1 MSHQKEN
8 RRSNSRS
15 QWMRYV
21 SLGTELLVILAL
33 AVWFGI
39 WLDKKLD
46 VSPLFLVVLP
56 LIGLVVVFTRLIRNL
71 NK

>member
-8 RRSNSRS
+8 KRSNSRS